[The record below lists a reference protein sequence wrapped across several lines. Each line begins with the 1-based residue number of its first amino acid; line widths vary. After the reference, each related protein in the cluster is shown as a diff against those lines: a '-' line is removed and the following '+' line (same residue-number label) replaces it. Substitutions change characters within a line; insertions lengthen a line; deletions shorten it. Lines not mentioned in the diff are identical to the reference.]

1 MTNVGTANTQLGA
14 SAVSPS
20 VGTMIV
26 SAVTTR
32 STASSNDESSDDNT
46 GLYAGIG
53 GGVAGVILLIGLAYG
68 ATRSPDTSKLATD
81 FDTTTTDF
89 DKAAG
94 QAV

>member
-53 GGVAGVILLIGLAYG
+53 GGVAVILLIGLAYG
-68 ATRSPDTSKLATD
+68 ATRSPDASKLE
-81 FDTTTTDF
+81 FTDF